1 MNQNQSIDIRR
12 TSPQLSKPW
21 FPAEILELIWEYA
34 IEYIPPRIIEI
45 KTSERPWLPWWSSA
59 PIPALLHTCSRSRFL
74 AQKHYEP
81 SFPYNGRQ
89 PGRSRFTRIL
99 FNFEKDILYFSGESI
114 CLLEYRD
121 EMKDKQRMRV
131 RNVAFGPPLQ
141 EQDDEYLYR
150 GKVLMVGRC
159 WFFCLGWRD
168 WDYRPR
174 EELYKGIWRW
184 A

>member
-45 KTSERPWLPWWSSA
+45 ETSERPWLPCWSSA

-74 AQKHYEP
+74 VQKHYEP
-81 SFPYNGRQ
+81 SFPYNGRR
-89 PGRSRFTRIL
+89 PGQSRFTRIL

-121 EMKDKQRMRV
+121 EMKDKRRMRV
-131 RNVAFGPPLQ
+131 RNVAFGSPLQ
-141 EQDDEYLYR
+141 EQDDEFLHMGEGLDGGALLVFLPGVKR
-150 GKVLMVGRC
+150 LR
-159 WFFCLGWRD
+159 L
-168 WDYRPR
+168 
-174 EELYKGIWRW
+174 
-184 A
+184 